1 MYSTDDMSL
10 KWKEF
15 EENLV
20 ASFTQ
25 LRRDNDFTDVTL
37 VCEDGLQIEAHRLV
51 LCASSSFFKTILK
64 MNSHSYPLVYMRG
77 IMSSELTPLV
87 EFLYNGEATVQPE
100 DLDTFLLLAEELQLK
115 GLTDLRSNQTR
126 ESKTEL
132 GKRVLSNPPNPSSQ
146 PLFVQQKENLLGQ
159 RKENFGK
166 PKENGPKKP
175 VPAIS
180 DVELL
185 SKSMEDKIRSMMT
198 VSIFW
203 FVYLVQANKTQFFRH
218 SFLG

>member
-1 MYSTDDMSL
+1 
-10 KWKEF
+10 
-15 EENLV
+15 
-20 ASFTQ
+20 
-25 LRRDNDFTDVTL
+25 
-37 VCEDGLQIEAHRLV
+37 
-51 LCASSSFFKTILK
+51 
-64 MNSHSYPLVYMRG
+64 
-77 IMSSELTPLV
+77 MSSELTPLV

-146 PLFVQQKENLLGQ
+146 PLFVQQKENLLEQQKENFGK
-159 RKENFGK
+159 RKENFGQ

-175 VPAIS
+175 LPAIS

-185 SKSMEDKIRSMMT
+185 SESMEDKIRSMMT

-203 FVYLVQANKTQFFRH
+203 FGYVFQANRH
-218 SFLG
+218 KFSGTLFLDENTLIQKIS